1 MALPTESRTRLADL
15 LVETLEADE
24 IGSIE
29 QAGIVEAKW
38 RRDDVRAGR
47 VKAVPGEEALQ
58 RLRDSSR

>member
-24 IGSIE
+24 IRSIE
-29 QAGIVEAKW
+29 QAGIDEAKW

-47 VKAVPGEEALQ
+47 VKAVPGEESLQ